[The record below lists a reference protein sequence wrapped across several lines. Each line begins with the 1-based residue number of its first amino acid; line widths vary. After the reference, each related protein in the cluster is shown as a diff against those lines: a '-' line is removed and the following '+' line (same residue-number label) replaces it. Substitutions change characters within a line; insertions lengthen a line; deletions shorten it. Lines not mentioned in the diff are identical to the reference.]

1 VFNYHES
8 IYKYYKEESI
18 FFFSHPLLGVDL
30 IVWIY
35 VYNTTITRNLFFLE
49 SIGYIYIFFNNIDL
63 TGICQAKKK
72 KFKPQQWTFPLPV
85 ATGLM

>member
-1 VFNYHES
+1 MFNYHES

-18 FFFSHPLLGVDL
+18 FFFFLTLFWELILLFGF
-30 IVWIY
+30 IY
-35 VYNTTITRNLFFLE
+35 TILRNLFTR
-49 SIGYIYIFFNNIDL
+49 IDRINIFFNNIDL